1 MSANRTVLLIH
12 PVQDGNGQPELIEA
26 LNRAGIQTKQL
37 ILNGDY
43 SALLDAL
50 DEDVLPVVV
59 KG

>member
-37 ILNGDY
+37 FLNGDY